1 MFVSE
6 AGIGYQLMSYGQGMQ
21 IDKMLVY
28 AFVVSIFGYAL
39 TVSVQLIESHIRS
52 WRPNR

>member
-1 MFVSE
+1 
-6 AGIGYQLMSYGQGMQ
+6 MQ

-39 TVSVQLIESHIRS
+39 TVSVQLIESHVRS
-52 WRPNR
+52 SRPNR